1 MWPLRSLLF
10 IPAHKTDWV
19 QRVGRFKPDAV
30 VLDLEDAVP
39 HTMKLAARTLC
50 REAIGLL
57 KSQSIPAFVRI
68 NSWDQA
74 GQEDVLAVATAG
86 FAGVMLPKA
95 HDVGQI
101 RELDVTLAYVE
112 GREGLPLGSVAV
124 MPLPETAQGLADARD
139 LVAASRRCCS
149 LAGVAGGALE
159 GDVARA
165 MGFRPTLEGREQLYL
180 ASKMVLDARAGG
192 AQWPMA
198 SIMGVAINDLDAVRM
213 LAVRAKALGFTGAIL
228 IHPSHV
234 AVANEVFAPTPEEVE
249 YYAGLVEAI
258 KAAESKGDA
267 AVTYRGAMVDYAMLP
282 RAHEVLRDAERFGI
296 DPAPKPGVHDAA
308 SR

>member
-39 HTMKLAARTLC
+39 HAMKREARALC
-50 REAIGLL
+50 RDSIGLL
-57 KSQSIPAFVRI
+57 KAQSIPAFVRI
-68 NSWDQA
+68 NSWDQG
-74 GQEDVLAVATAG
+74 GQDDVLAVATAG
-86 FAGVMLPKA
+86 FSGVMLPKA
-95 HDVGQI
+95 HTVGQI
-101 RELDVTLAYVE
+101 RELEIALAYVE
-112 GREGLPLGSVAV
+112 GREGLTLGSVTI

-139 LVAASRRCCS
+139 LVAASQRCRS
-149 LAGVAGGALE
+149 LVGVAGGALE

-198 SIMGVAINDLDAVRM
+198 SIMGVPIDDLA
-213 LAVRAKALGFTGAIL
+213 AVRALALSAKAIGFSGAVL

-249 YYAGLVEAI
+249 YNAGLVAAM
-258 KAAESKGDA
+258 KVAESNGDA
-267 AVTYRGAMVDYAMLP
+267 AIRYRGAMVDYAMLP
-282 RAHEVLRDAERFGI
+282 RAHQVLRDAERFGI
-296 DPAPKPGVHDAA
+296 SPAPQPDAPHAA